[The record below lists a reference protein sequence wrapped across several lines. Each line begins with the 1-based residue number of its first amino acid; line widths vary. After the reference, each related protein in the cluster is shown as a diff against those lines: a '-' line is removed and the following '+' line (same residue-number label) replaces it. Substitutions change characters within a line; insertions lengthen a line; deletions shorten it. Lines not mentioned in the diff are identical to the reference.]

1 MSETP
6 AYTKRISAP
15 EFLAATATRLELAV
29 SMPRDGVVQYD
40 VVFSQDDASETAR
53 ALREVLGTLARLQSR
68 EAELAGALQAMRED
82 AAGTREDY
90 ERLKP
95 YAHAD
100 QLNFMRGWFECA
112 EHYIPALS
120 PSPGE
125 EG

>member
-6 AYTKRISAP
+6 AYTP
-15 EFLAATATRLELAV
+15 EVAERLERKLARL
-29 SMPRDGVVQYD
+29 SHTAPAHCYVQAGHLD
-40 VVFSQDDASETAR
+40 LRS
-53 ALREVLGTLARLQSR
+53 ALAEIARLQSR

-95 YAHAD
+95 HAHAD

-125 EG
+125 VAP